1 MSYRH
6 LPVCGAGAWF
16 QAHIWG
22 SFLKVAS
29 LKSVSFREKKKY
41 LELKYYLG
49 DYSFLM
55 LLLQMCTCAVI
66 LKLMLSLRGK
76 IPNLFNSLL
85 FPKWEDLNTSSLL
98 PFQEIQFSFVAL
110 ELFWGGKL
118 LDHAVFLKVEYSLH
132 CSWCKTLDNS
142 VETPSSLQFTILC
155 LKSCVCVYVYI
166 VVGRY
171 RWCSVQVQWQ
181 QSSQH
186 IAGYPC
192 TSES

>member
-29 LKSVSFREKKKY
+29 LKSVSFRKKKY

-55 LLLQMCTCAVI
+55 VLLQMRPCAVI
-66 LKLMLSLRGK
+66 LKLMLRGK

-98 PFQEIQFSFVAL
+98 PFQEIPFSCVAL
-110 ELFWGGKL
+110 FLEGYL
-118 LDHAVFLKVEYSLH
+118 LDRAVLLMVEYSLH
-132 CSWCKTLDNS
+132 YSWCKTLDNS
-142 VETPSSLQFTILC
+142 VETPNSLKFTILC
-155 LKSCVCVYVYI
+155 LKSCVCVYIYV

-186 IAGYPC
+186 IPGYPC